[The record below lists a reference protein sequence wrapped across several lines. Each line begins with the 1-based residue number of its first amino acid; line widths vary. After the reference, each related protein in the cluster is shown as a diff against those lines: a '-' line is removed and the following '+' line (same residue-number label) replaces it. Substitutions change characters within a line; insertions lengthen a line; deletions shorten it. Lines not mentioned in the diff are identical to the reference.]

1 MNNAYERLKPYL
13 ERAMAFQSAKILFEW
28 DNETLAPREAEKN
41 TTRVV
46 GILSGEYFNV
56 VTDPQVKE
64 LVRQCKEET
73 DSLTQVENAVVQE
86 LAEEMDSLIG
96 SIADYAKEQAVTAEE
111 ISHGID
117 QIAIVV
123 QTNVSTAESSAAAS
137 EELSGQAAAL
147 KEQVSR
153 FRLKK

>member
-1 MNNAYERLKPYL
+1 MNAADNT
-13 ERAMAFQSAKILFEW
+13 AKSM
-28 DNETLAPREAEKN
+28 LA
-41 TTRVV
+41 
-46 GILSGEYFNV
+46 
-56 VTDPQVKE
+56 
-64 LVRQCKEET
+64 
-73 DSLTQVENAVVQE
+73 AVE